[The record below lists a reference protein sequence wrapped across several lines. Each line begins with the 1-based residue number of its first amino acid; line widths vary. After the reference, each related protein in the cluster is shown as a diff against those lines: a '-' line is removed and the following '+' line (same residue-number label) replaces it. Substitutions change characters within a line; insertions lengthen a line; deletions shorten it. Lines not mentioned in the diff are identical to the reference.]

1 MFKQYTIQLTDLPPD
16 FRDIAETIGIE
27 PALKLVQ
34 ARGGEGIYIPKA
46 DKVCRAAR
54 DRAIRAEFN
63 GANHRELARKYGL
76 TVVWI
81 RSIVG
86 DSPTVQ
92 PAWTSSTDRSLCFN
106 RLPLSLALHQ
116 FPQKSTFLNPFF

>member
-1 MFKQYTIQLTDLPPD
+1 MIDQYNIQIDDLPPD
-16 FRDIAETIGIE
+16 FRDIAETIGME

-54 DRAIRAEFN
+54 DRAIRSEFN

-86 DSPTVQ
+86 ESPSRPTGVDII
-92 PAWTSSTDRSLCFN
+92 DRQI
-106 RLPLSLALHQ
+106 PL
-116 FPQKSTFLNPFF
+116 F